1 MEVSFNSW
9 HPVLYPLAP
18 CDYLSLSELK
28 IKWNLKF
35 SFSVTLAVLV
45 SSHMWLV
52 ATILDGT
59 YREHCQYFK
68 AFYWIVPTGSDE
80 STTDESTTMQLHK
93 IWFNLINFTLYS
105 FIWQSTM
112 LCLCMVEILICHNFL
127 VSLDPS
133 YQCWRTGA
141 YWLLNRW
148 GVQCM
153 VALVTQRKEMKHCF
167 INEKYL
173 LGACSW

>member
-52 ATILDGT
+52 ATILDST
-59 YREHCQYFK
+59 DREHCQYFK
-68 AFYWIVPTGSDE
+68 AFYWIVPTGSPDE
-80 STTDESTTMQLHK
+80 STNMQLHK
-93 IWFNLINFTLYS
+93 IWFNLINFILYS
-105 FIWQSTM
+105 FILTEHYALFVYGRNFELSQCPGITWSFLSVLENWGILT
-112 LCLCMVEILICHNFL
+112 VE
-127 VSLDPS
+127 
-133 YQCWRTGA
+133 
-141 YWLLNRW
+141 
-148 GVQCM
+148 
-153 VALVTQRKEMKHCF
+153 
-167 INEKYL
+167 
-173 LGACSW
+173 